1 MKARQLCT
9 MTDDFEVPTVDE
21 FPVLGA
27 ANNPD
32 KIVIGKSL
40 GRTLPQERNVDA
52 EDIWDVLDG
61 MELLTSLL

>member
-1 MKARQLCT
+1 

-32 KIVIGKSL
+32 KIVIGK
-40 GRTLPQERNVDA
+40 LPQERNVDA